1 MKTFYNV
8 ITAIL
13 SVLIINSCKKDH
25 VPASVADIDGN
36 VYKVVTIGTQA
47 WLQENLKTTKLNDG
61 TSIPILPDNTQWANL
76 QSGGL
81 CYLNNDEATNKDTY
95 GALYNWYTVKTGH
108 ICPVGWHVPARDE
121 VNTLVTYLG
130 GPSNAMAKLM
140 ETGPEH
146 WNTFPN
152 PGTNES
158 GFTALPGRLRYTNGS
173 FTGVPE
179 GASFWISTENN
190 DASGFSWY
198 IVSGAAVGFN
208 DHAYKQYGLSI
219 RCIQN

>member
-1 MKTFYNV
+1 MNLLIKISLGIF
-8 ITAIL
+8 
-13 SVLIINSCKKDH
+13 SVLFLNSCKKDE
-25 VPASVADIDGN
+25 VPTSVTDKDGN

-47 WLQENLKTTKLNDG
+47 WLQENLKSTKLNDG
-61 TSIPILPDNTQWANL
+61 TSIPIVTENSQWSQL
-76 QSGGL
+76 QSPGA

-108 ICPVGWHVPARDE
+108 ICPVGWHVPTKDE

-130 GPSNAMAKLM
+130 GPGKAWLKLM

-146 WNTFPN
+146 WSTFPN

-158 GFTALPGRLRYTNGS
+158 VFTALPGRLRYTSGS

-179 GASFWISTENN
+179 GATWWISNENN
-190 DASGFSWY
+190 DISGFSWY
-198 IVSGAAVGFN
+198 VVNGAAIGFSDN
-208 DHAYKQYGLSI
+208 AYKQFGLSV